1 MRLKY
6 LKTIVTPQMT
16 EARIQCIAWSPNN
29 KKLAVCTHD
38 NVIALYDE
46 YGERRERFA
55 AKAVDTKSGGKRNF
69 LVKSMVFSH
78 DSIKLAIAQSD
89 NIIFVYRLGEDW
101 DEKKVICNK
110 FPQQSAAVYLLWP
123 PGQPIIC
130 GLADGKVRAANTQTN
145 KSSTIYNADSYV
157 VSMACNT
164 SGKGFISG
172 HADGKIVRYFFDDEG
187 SGDTQGKLVTHPTA
201 PYALAWAGSTIL
213 AAGCDRRI
221 YVYSREGRVLQ
232 QFDYSKDDTEKEFT
246 VAVSSPS
253 GHSVAFGSFDRIRIF
268 AWSPRKSNWE
278 ECKPKVIK
286 HLYTITSMC
295 WKKDGSKLIVG
306 TLCGGVEQFD
316 CCMKKKM
323 YKNTFELNYVGPSQ
337 VIVRNLKTNNKIVV
351 QSCFGY
357 EIDDV
362 RVMGNDRYLVAH
374 SSDTLILGDLKE
386 NRLSEVHW
394 NNKGQKAKFYF
405 GHPNLCIIFG
415 VGELVLIEYGV
426 NEILGS
432 VRTEFTN
439 PYLISVR
446 VNERHFGDG
455 ELCKK
460 IAYMLDLKTIVVMD
474 LITGDI
480 TCQVQHDTKVD
491 WIELNETGHKLL
503 FRDKKLQL
511 LLYDTDSMQKT
522 TLLNLCSYVQWVP
535 QSDVVVAQS
544 RDTLCIWY
552 NIEATDRVTSISLKG
567 GDILDIV
574 RQNGKTE
581 VLVSEGLTTVSYA
594 LDDGLIEFGTA
605 MEDNDFERAVAFL
618 ESLEISPETK
628 SMWMKLAKA
637 SMKAGKLLIA
647 ERCYAALHSVSKV
660 RYLRN
665 TREMKNVENA
675 PDYQIE
681 ARIAILEKDFKSAE
695 HIYLSQNAI
704 EEVTSMYKDLNKW
717 ENAIEED
724 AASKYI
730 ELINDLLAKESCSPV
745 DTADQPTLTT
755 PGLETSVNGGVMQIC
770 LSRPE
775 KKNAITFDMYQSWTS
790 MLNKAA
796 TDQKIKLVAIT
807 GKGDYFS
814 SGNDL
819 NTFTKQLESGVPI
832 QDVVKTARDVLYQ
845 FVSAFISFPKTL
857 VALVNGPSVGITV
870 TTLGLYDYVLAAETA
885 TFHTPFVTL
894 GQTPEGCSSATFPK
908 IMGPLRANEM
918 LLFNRRLTA
927 REAYDWGLV
936 TRVVS
941 KMDFAGECTKLL
953 NELAQLPP
961 ETLVFSKEIM
971 RARDREL
978 LYSVNK
984 MECDRLAERW
994 TSPECI
1000 QAITNF
1006 LQRAK

>member
-1 MRLKY
+1 MVEKATAGKQKGSSCWPVLEATQIITPQSDVVVAQSRDTLCIWYNIEATDRVTSISLKGGDILDIVRQNGKTEVLVSEGLTTVSYALDGGLIEFGTAMEDNDFERAVAFLESLEISPETKSMWMKLAKASLKAGKLLIAERCYAALHSVSKVRYLRNTREMKSVENAPDYQIEARVAILEKDFKSAEHIYLSQNAIEEVTSMYKDLNKWENAIEVLGFAVSNKASLTRARSPEAIHKVNVQVVEHTPIIGISTDEDEDDALLLLKMRLKY
-6 LKTIVTPQMT
+6 LKTIVTPQTT

-46 YGERRERFA
+46 CGERRERFA

-69 LVKSMVFSH
+69 VVKSMIFSH
-78 DSIKLAIAQSD
+78 DSLKLAIAQSD

-110 FPQQSAAVYLLWP
+110 FPQQSAAIHVLWP

-145 KSSTIYNADSYV
+145 KSSTIYNAESYV

-268 AWSPRKSNWE
+268 AWSPRKSSWE
-278 ECKPKVIK
+278 ECKPKIIK

-295 WKKDGSKLIVG
+295 WKKDGSKLTVG

-316 CCMKKKM
+316 CCMKKRM

-337 VIVRNLKTNNKIVV
+337 VIVKHLKTNNKIVV

-474 LITGDI
+474 LVTGDI
-480 TCQVQHDTKVD
+480 ILQEDYAGEMYQHLNQLENAMRCYKQGNAYQRAV
-491 WIELNETGHKLL
+491 ELARSSFPSEVVKLEE
-503 FRDKKLQL
+503 
-511 LLYDTDSMQKT
+511 
-522 TLLNLCSYVQWVP
+522 
-535 QSDVVVAQS
+535 
-544 RDTLCIWY
+544 IWGNY
-552 NIEATDRVTSISLKG
+552 LVTQQQMDGAIHHFIEAG
-567 GDILDIV
+567 
-574 RQNGKTE
+574 
-581 VLVSEGLTTVSYA
+581 
-594 LDDGLIEFGTA
+594 
-605 MEDNDFERAVAFL
+605 
-618 ESLEISPETK
+618 
-628 SMWMKLAKA
+628 
-637 SMKAGKLLIA
+637 
-647 ERCYAALHSVSKV
+647 
-660 RYLRN
+660 
-665 TREMKNVENA
+665 
-675 PDYQIE
+675 
-681 ARIAILEKDFKSAE
+681 
-695 HIYLSQNAI
+695 
-704 EEVTSMYKDLNKW
+704 
-717 ENAIEED
+717 
-724 AASKYI
+724 
-730 ELINDLLAKESCSPV
+730 
-745 DTADQPTLTT
+745 
-755 PGLETSVNGGVMQIC
+755 
-770 LSRPE
+770 
-775 KKNAITFDMYQSWTS
+775 
-790 MLNKAA
+790 
-796 TDQKIKLVAIT
+796 
-807 GKGDYFS
+807 
-814 SGNDL
+814 
-819 NTFTKQLESGVPI
+819 
-832 QDVVKTARDVLYQ
+832 
-845 FVSAFISFPKTL
+845 
-857 VALVNGPSVGITV
+857 
-870 TTLGLYDYVLAAETA
+870 
-885 TFHTPFVTL
+885 
-894 GQTPEGCSSATFPK
+894 
-908 IMGPLRANEM
+908 
-918 LLFNRRLTA
+918 
-927 REAYDWGLV
+927 
-936 TRVVS
+936 
-941 KMDFAGECTKLL
+941 
-953 NELAQLPP
+953 
-961 ETLVFSKEIM
+961 
-971 RARDREL
+971 
-978 LYSVNK
+978 
-984 MECDRLAERW
+984 
-994 TSPECI
+994 
-1000 QAITNF
+1000 
-1006 LQRAK
+1006 

>member
-6 LKTIVTPQMT
+6 LKTIVTPQAA

-38 NVIALYDE
+38 SVIALYDE
-46 YGERRERFA
+46 CGERRERFA
-55 AKAVDTKSGGKRNF
+55 AKSVDTKSGGKRNF
-69 LVKSMVFSH
+69 VVKSMVFSH

-89 NIIFVYRLGEDW
+89 NMVFVYRLGEDW

-110 FPQQSAAVYLLWP
+110 FPQQSAAIHVLWP

-145 KSSTIYNADSYV
+145 KSSTIYSADSYV

-221 YVYSREGRVLQ
+221 YVYSREGRVVQ

-253 GHSVAFGSFDRIRIF
+253 GQSVAFGSFDRIRIF
-268 AWSPRKSNWE
+268 AWSPRKSSWE

-286 HLYTITSMC
+286 HLYTITAMC
-295 WKKDGSKLIVG
+295 WKKDGSKLTVG

-316 CCMKKKM
+316 CCMKKRI

-337 VIVRNLKTNNKIVV
+337 VIVRNLKTNDKIVV

-374 SSDTLILGDLKE
+374 SSDTLVLGDLKG

-405 GHPNLCIIFG
+405 GHSNLCIIFG

-446 VNERHFGDG
+446 VNERHVGNG
-455 ELCKK
+455 QACKK

-474 LITGDI
+474 LVTGDI

-503 FRDKKLQL
+503 FRDKNLQL

-535 QSDVVVAQS
+535 QSDVIVAQS

-567 GDILDIV
+567 GDILNIV

-581 VLVSEGLTTVSYA
+581 VLVSEGMTTVSYA

-618 ESLEISPETK
+618 ESLEVSPETK

-637 SMKAGKLLIA
+637 SLKAGKLLIA

-665 TREMKNVENA
+665 TREMKSVEDA
-675 PDYQIE
+675 PDYQID
-681 ARIAILEKDFKSAE
+681 ARIAILEKDFKLAE

-704 EEVTSMYKDLNKW
+704 EEVTSMYKNLNKW
-717 ENAIEED
+717 ENAIE
-724 AASKYI
+724 
-730 ELINDLLAKESCSPV
+730 LAEAKAW
-745 DTADQPTLTT
+745 TGLTK
-755 PGLETSVNGGVMQIC
+755 LKAEHQAWLAETGQD
-770 LSRPE
+770 E
-775 KKNAITFDMYQSWTS
+775 
-790 MLNKAA
+790 KAA
-796 TDQKIKLVAIT
+796 ELREKE
-807 GKGDYFS
+807 GDLTSAVTLY
-814 SGNDL
+814 L
-819 NTFTKQLESGVPI
+819 RARVPGRA
-832 QDVVKTARDVLYQ
+832 ARL
-845 FVSAFISFPKTL
+845 
-857 VALVNGPSVGITV
+857 ALSEPQ
-870 TTLGLYDYVLAAETA
+870 LAADRSLMERIIQVS
-885 TFHTPFVTL
+885 HLVC
-894 GQTPEGCSSATFPK
+894 QTG
-908 IMGPLRANEM
+908 G
-918 LLFNRRLTA
+918 
-927 REAYDWGLV
+927 
-936 TRVVS
+936 
-941 KMDFAGECTKLL
+941 
-953 NELAQLPP
+953 
-961 ETLVFSKEIM
+961 
-971 RARDREL
+971 
-978 LYSVNK
+978 
-984 MECDRLAERW
+984 
-994 TSPECI
+994 
-1000 QAITNF
+1000 
-1006 LQRAK
+1006 